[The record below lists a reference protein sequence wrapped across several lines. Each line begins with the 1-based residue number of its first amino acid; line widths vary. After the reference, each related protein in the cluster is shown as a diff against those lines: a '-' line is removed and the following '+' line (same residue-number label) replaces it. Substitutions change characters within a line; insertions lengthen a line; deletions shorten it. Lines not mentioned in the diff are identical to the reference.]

1 MKYIRDYQLNESFS
15 LHGNSNG
22 YPLLF
27 LHGGPGYRCDESNL
41 SYFDLEKF
49 NVIFFNQR
57 GSSSHAMP
65 AMIENNTTWDLIDD
79 IEKLRISLNI
89 KRWHVYGQSWG
100 TTLGL
105 IIVIEYIT
113 IIFSIRQNYWQ

>member
-1 MKYIRDYQLNESFS
+1 
-15 LHGNSNG
+15 
-22 YPLLF
+22 
-27 LHGGPGYRCDESNL
+27 
-41 SYFDLEKF
+41 
-49 NVIFFNQR
+49 
-57 GSSSHAMP
+57 
-65 AMIENNTTWDLIDD
+65 MIENNTTWDLIDD

-113 IIFSIRQNYWQ
+113 IIFSINKDRIIGNEIKIKKGNNFPLFYTNGA